1 MEGILTVTLAVAAV
15 AVLIGALL
23 TRRPLQALGSS
34 TLSGIGALMTVN
46 VVGIFSGV
54 TLAVNAFS
62 LTVCSLL
69 GIPGVILLT
78 VLQTTCFVPM
88 V

>member
-1 MEGILTVTLAVAAV
+1 MEVVLTVTLAVV
-15 AVLIGALL
+15 VTAVLIGACL
-23 TRRPLQALGSS
+23 TRRPLQALGGSA
-34 TLSGIGALMTVN
+34 LSGVGALMTVN